1 MRNRTITALFLAPL
15 LGCFAQLENPD
26 IALTHNLCGGTTNC
40 MPGAMP
46 LGLIQISGQ
55 NTFTVN
61 FGNQPLLKPS
71 SSLGP
76 ATMNTSLI
84 LNAAMI
90 QLQNSASGNFNNI
103 DGITLYAAPS
113 ATTDCTAT
121 GSGCTV
127 LADFSKAR
135 DGTANQTITLTGKNV
150 DLINYISTTSHTL
163 ALQFTASGSSGPAN
177 PWNAD
182 VSMDMAMKAR
192 AKFP

>member
-1 MRNRTITALFLAPL
+1 MRNLKVIFLVLLPL
-15 LGCFAQLENPD
+15 LGCFAQLENP
-26 IALTHNLCGGTTNC
+26 AVTLTHNLCGGTTNC

-55 NTFTVN
+55 NTFTVD

-71 SSLGP
+71 SDLGP
-76 ATMNTSLI
+76 ATLTTSLI
-84 LNAAMI
+84 LNAGVM
-90 QLQNSASGNFNNI
+90 QLQNPASGNFNNVNT
-103 DGITLYAAPS
+103 ITLYAAPS

-127 LADFSKAR
+127 LADFDKAR
-135 DGTANQTITLTGKNV
+135 DGMANQTLTLKGRNV
-150 DLINYISTTSHTL
+150 DLITYISTTAHTL
-163 ALQFTASGSSGPAN
+163 GLQFTATGSSGPAN

-182 VSMDMAMKAR
+182 VSMDMALTAR